1 MKTKFILHDIKIHV
15 DNVHRGPAQIY
26 PAIRL
31 GMHEAMKKG
40 GAVILEPIQTHL
52 LEAPVD
58 FMGTV
63 TQLVGSKRG
72 VLIDVRQEGVDTFIK
87 AKIPVA
93 EMIGWSND
101 LRSSTEGRGIS
112 SLMDQNFQ
120 KLPSELQ
127 IAVIRKIRERKGL
140 AENQ

>member
-1 MKTKFILHDIKIHV
+1 
-15 DNVHRGPAQIY
+15 
-26 PAIRL
+26 
-31 GMHEAMKKG
+31 MKKG
-40 GAVILEPIQTHL
+40 GAAILEPVQTHL
-52 LEAPVD
+52 IEAPID

-72 VLIDVRQEGVDTFIK
+72 VLIDVQQEGIDTHIK

-120 KLPSELQ
+120 KLPAELQ
-127 IAVIRKIRERKGL
+127 LEVIRKIRQRKGL